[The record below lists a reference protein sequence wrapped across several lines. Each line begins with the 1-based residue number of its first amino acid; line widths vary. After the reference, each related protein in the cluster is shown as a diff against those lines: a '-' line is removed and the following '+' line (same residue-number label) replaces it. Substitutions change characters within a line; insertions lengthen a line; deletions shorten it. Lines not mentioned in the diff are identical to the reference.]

1 MRQEELEYKIIE
13 AKNKAIKNL
22 VAFRH
27 LLLQNDSKD
36 VLPAEFHYQWS
47 DLLLNGRKH
56 TAIQGHR
63 ESAKTQIALRAFLLY
78 SLVFPSKDRD
88 YIILIKA
95 NDTLACNKLKE
106 IEREYLSNPILKAN
120 LKKINEQSSKCFD
133 VDVAGSL
140 GDVNV
145 HIEAYGKGASIRGLA
160 NVDRRPRVAL
170 IDDPQ
175 DIEDSESQTIQESDW
190 NWFLSDVMFLGQSTR
205 IFLIGNNLGEKS
217 IAERVFQNADMLKFE
232 THKVPAIMNGVS
244 AWPSKFKL
252 EDIEAER
259 EDYRKLGKLNI
270 WYREKMCEAL
280 AEESRTFQREDF
292 VYYSPSFVYDI
303 AKKCNI
309 YIACDLAISE
319 KKEADYTAL
328 IVVGVDKDGFW
339 YVLDL
344 VYGHLNPTETIDH
357 IFNLVSRWRPMK
369 VGIEKVAY
377 QKALIHFIEKE
388 KIRRNIMFSTME
400 LQAEKEKEL
409 RIKALQ
415 PRFKSHMVLFPEYSS
430 WLGEL
435 ETELLMFPKCL
446 HDDMPDALAY
456 IPSMVTTPLG
466 FKVKPEDTII
476 SHYRYGNDR
485 YK

>member
-1 MRQEELEYKIIE
+1 MTSAELESKLQAVKYK
-13 AKNKAIKNL
+13 ALKNL
-22 VAFRH
+22 VSFRY
-27 LLLQNDSKD
+27 LLLQGDGSD
-36 VLPAEFHYQWS
+36 VLPAEFHYEWS
-47 DLLLNGRKH
+47 DLLLNGKKH
-56 TAIQGHR
+56 TAIQGFR
-63 ESAKTQIALRAFLLY
+63 ESAKTNYAIRSFLLY
-78 SLVFPSKDRD
+78 SIVFPSKDRD

-106 IEREYLSNPILKAN
+106 AEREYLSNPVLRAN

-133 VDVAGSL
+133 IDVLGPL
-140 GDVNV
+140 GDEINV
-145 HIEAYGKGASIRGLA
+145 RIEAYGKGASIRGLA
-160 NVDRRPRVAL
+160 NIDRRPRVCL

-175 DIEDSESQTIQESDW
+175 DIEDSESETIQESDW

-217 IAERVFQNADMLKFE
+217 IAERVFQNADMLNFE
-232 THKVPAIMNGVS
+232 THKVPAIVNGVS

-252 EDIEAER
+252 LDIETER
-259 EDYRKLGKLNI
+259 ENYRKLGKLNV

-280 AEESRTFQREDF
+280 ADETRTFQREDF
-292 VYYSPSFVYDI
+292 VYYPPQNAIEI
-303 AKKCNI
+303 AKRCNV

-319 KKEADYTAL
+319 KKSADYTAL
-328 IVVGVDKDGFW
+328 IVVGVDKDGYW

-344 VYGHLNPTETIDH
+344 VYGHLNPTETIDQ

-369 VGIEKVAY
+369 VGIEKIAY

-388 KIRRNIMFSTME
+388 KIKRNIMFSTME
-400 LQAEKEKEL
+400 LVAEKEKEL

-415 PRFKSHMVLFPEYSS
+415 PRFKSKMILFPEYSS

-446 HDDMPDALAY
+446 HDDLPDAFAY
-456 IPSMVTTPLG
+456 IPSMVTTPIGMRMSLG
-466 FKVKPEDTII
+466 DTII
-476 SHYRYGNDR
+476 PNYLTRR
-485 YK
+485 K